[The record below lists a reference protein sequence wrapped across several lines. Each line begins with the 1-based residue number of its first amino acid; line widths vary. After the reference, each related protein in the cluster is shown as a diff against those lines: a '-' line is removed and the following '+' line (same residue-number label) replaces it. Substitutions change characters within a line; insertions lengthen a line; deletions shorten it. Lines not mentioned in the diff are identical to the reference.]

1 MLVRAEEHNFR
12 GHGHFHLDMLR
23 NGDVDIMRTS
33 TLEIQSL
40 SAASVDFSAGVVL
53 ERDTVT
59 DTDEIERNG
68 EALRH
73 SGDGI
78 VNERPGGAPH
88 LPLLLLLR
96 ALDADGQRG
105 LHREREL
112 DERLD
117 GHRGC
122 S

>member
-1 MLVRAEEHNFR
+1 MFVRAEEHNFR

-33 TLEIQSL
+33 AFEIESL
-40 SAASVDFSAGVVL
+40 SAAAVDFTARVVL
-53 ERDTVT
+53 ERDAVT
-59 DTDEIERNG
+59 DADEIERDL

-78 VNERPGGAPH
+78 VNERPGCAPH

-96 ALDADGQRG
+96 PFDADGQCSF
-105 LHREREL
+105 HRECEL

-117 GHRGC
+117 GHR
-122 S
+122 SRS